1 MLKKITTIALAMMT
15 GFVEPVQIFAEEQTQ
30 ATPVPT
36 EEASS
41 DLEGGISQGYPTPA
55 PEEDTTATDETTDV
69 SPDTTPDANDEN
81 ADENVGENAEEPT
94 EGDESKAKASF
105 KEGVEQQEDGT
116 FVWNVDTEEKEHTF
130 AYRVELSKLDQAQVK
145 VLVPSTVFRDGE
157 EGYFIASDLEA
168 DNSKLHLKVYE
179 IQTSEDGTE
188 TKLEVKN
195 EPQKEAP
202 TDGVNA
208 IAEAN
213 GVLQDPTL
221 EPGQGTLFPDTSV
234 SEDEEGSEDTDEGEK
249 TEVKYSTNYVSQLAE
264 ESGVLEIKAC
274 AEAPLE
280 TSVIQVEYTVEK
292 GIYGNVCP
300 QVFTA
305 IADIG
310 DENSDEFVECE
321 SNELE
326 FVKNDGGKELKKND
340 NVGTVKDKV
349 TDNSA
354 TTYTVTYNAGDGQF
368 DGGSKTNVIKFNVV
382 SNPVTKYSHTSNLS
396 DDGIKNSNYGNSEKK
411 TEIVTIPGADQ
422 LTVTV
427 TYGGESKR
435 YDWLSIFSGNHPD
448 YTAASDYSKADIAQK
463 LGGGTHTDASNTVTY
478 TVQGDSVTF
487 AWKTDSSGC
496 GEGYGYY
503 AKIAG
508 SGRTMSG
515 TYKRPT
521 PPAKKKLDGWATAK
535 GGAIA
540 YPKTG
545 IPGTAKIASNL
556 TLYAVYS
563 DFEWQDDW
571 EYTLNNTNHTILLKK
586 YNGEETTYTIPSSAK
601 IDGATY
607 TTTIGRWSY
616 DYTLAHLDTGT
627 ITSLSFQT
635 GIKIYDNSLLNLFY
649 KMQNLKTINFS
660 NFDTSNV
667 TSMYGM
673 FDGCKNLTSLDVS
686 HFNTNKVT
694 NMNDMFNGCSSLTTL
709 DVSNFNT
716 SNVTNMNSMF
726 NGCSSLTTL
735 DVSRFN
741 TSNVKYM
748 YGVFCFCSNLT
759 SLNLSNFGTSKVT
772 DMSNMFSYCSKLT
785 ALDLSHFDTSKVTNM
800 SSMFFDCS
808 GLTTLDVSNFDTRDV
823 TNMSSMFYGCKSLTT
838 LDVSNVATSK
848 VTNMNGMFYDC
859 SSLTTLDA
867 SHFNTGNVTNM
878 SYMFYD
884 CKSLT
889 SLDVSNFNT
898 SNATAMNAM
907 FYGCSSL
914 TTLDASNF
922 NTNKVTDMRN
932 MFCICSNLTSLNLS
946 NFDTS
951 KVTNMSNMF
960 ALCSSLTE
968 LEIGPSM
975 KFLDNSKINDTNYG
989 TYTGKWKLNNT
1000 GTAID
1005 LITQYD
1011 GSKPGRYYRETTVPN
1026 YQYISAEVCKGSG
1039 TVTLEAYGNNDAV
1052 SSKSKAIYTGAN
1064 LTTNSWIA
1072 LSVKPDD
1079 GYYFDHAY
1087 IDNVN
1092 TYYSS
1097 PDNYYKYATH
1107 PGTYTGSD
1115 TFLCVPN
1122 KTPSINDSNASHWQV
1137 FFETSEYRISC
1148 DANGGTVGSYPTTY
1162 TIESGKITLPTP
1174 TRANYTFTG
1183 WTGSNGTTPQKTVTI
1198 PAGSTGHKSYKANWA
1213 PTNYTITYN
1222 LNGGSISGQKTS
1234 YNVETADFT
1243 LPTPSK
1249 TGYTFT
1255 GWTGSNGS
1263 TAQTAVKI
1271 AKGST
1276 GNKSYTANWKAKT
1289 YTVTYNGNG
1298 ATSGSMSAGT
1308 AIYGKDYTTKANA
1321 FARKGYTFAG
1331 WNEKADGT
1339 GTSWTKWIG
1348 KPWNWS
1354 YTKNITLYA
1363 QWTSNTY
1370 TYNIKYVSKSGASL
1384 GTSTVSGT
1392 FGSSKN
1398 VTAPAKTGYSTPVAQ
1413 NAAFDS
1419 VNAKT
1424 ITFTYTPI
1432 DYKITYDLAGG
1443 SISGQKTSYNIETAD
1458 FTLPTPSKTGYTFTG
1473 WTGSNGST
1481 AQTTVKIAKGST
1493 GNKSYTANWSVNS
1506 YYVDL
1511 NGWLDGASSG
1521 NISNFGTADV
1531 YINGTQVANDV
1542 ADYYTKHPYGTKYE
1556 IKDIKTK
1563 AGHVYN
1569 GVHNG
1574 SLSGTVGTGDTKVA
1588 LDFSTKKTTVN
1599 FYRNYNTSD
1608 ATKSSE
1614 AYTYGKTGQAFSNR
1628 GYSRTGYTLIGW
1640 AHSQTATS
1648 ADYSVNCGVAD
1659 SWIDGKYPSTNLYAV
1674 WKKDTYSIS
1683 YNLNGGS
1690 VSGNP
1695 TSYQVDSADIT
1706 LKNPTKTGY
1715 QFAGWTGSN
1724 GSTAQTTVK
1733 IAKGSTGNKSYTA
1746 NWKANTVYIAYGVNG
1761 GTVSSSTYSVNQ
1773 YGYVQNASNNPWFH
1787 SIQYGNKDDM
1797 YNASTLG
1804 LTKNGYSFAYW
1815 QNEKTGTKYQQDD
1828 VYESTSFYGEN
1839 TSQTT
1844 ANTADVRCYVK
1855 AIWTPIDYAITYDLA
1870 DGSISGQKTSYN
1882 IETANFTLPTPV
1894 RKGYTFAGWT
1904 GTGLS
1909 FATKSVTVAKG
1920 STGARS
1926 YTATWTKDTYTI
1938 SYNLNGGS
1946 VTGNPTSYQV
1956 DTADITLKNP
1966 SKTGYSFAGW
1976 TGSNG
1981 STAQTTVKI
1990 AKGSTGNK
1998 SYTANWSANTYTY
2011 NIKYVSKS
2019 GVALGTATVSGA
2031 YGSSKNVTAPVKTGY
2046 STPVAQNVAFNSVNA
2061 KTITFTYTPVDYAI
2075 TYNLAGGSISG
2086 QKTSYNIE
2094 TANFTLPTPTRS
2106 GYTFA
2111 GWTGTGLSSAT
2122 KTVTVTKGTTG
2133 ARSYTA
2139 TWTPTNYTI
2148 TYNLNGGSI
2157 SGQKTSYNIET
2168 ADFTLPT
2175 PSKTG
2180 HTFTGWTGTGLSSAT
2195 KTVTVAKGSTGNRS
2209 YTANWSI
2216 NKYDIILKGDAGT
2229 ESVTYGGKTYPLDA
2243 THSVTIRAI
2252 YNTNTAVTY
2261 KVKPKYHIVSET
2273 GTSMSNTDSSWS
2285 NNIGKEGSTGGQT
2298 WTTCAFT
2305 RTITIKTASNQFTVA
2320 FNANTGTGTMN
2331 NQVVTN
2337 NANQKVNSNA
2347 FKKAGYTFKS
2357 WNTST
2362 DGTGTTYA
2370 NSATVDSIAANNGA
2384 TVTLYAQ
2391 WAKDTYTISYSL
2403 NGGSVSGNPTSYQVD
2418 TADITLKSPSK
2429 TGYSFAGWTGSN
2441 GTTAQTAV
2449 KIAKGS
2455 TGNKSY
2461 TANWKANTYT
2471 YNIKYVSKS
2480 GVALGTATV
2489 SGTYGSSKNVTA
2501 PAKAG
2506 YSTPVA
2512 QNVAFNSVNAK
2523 TITFTYT
2530 PIDYTITYDV
2540 NGGNSL
2546 SGQRTTYNVESSA
2559 YTLPTPTRAGHDF
2572 TGWTGSNGTTTQT
2585 SVVLAKGTT
2594 GNKSYKAN
2602 WKAKTYT
2609 VTYNSNC
2616 TTSSGT
2622 MATDTVTY
2630 GTDYTAKANGFT
2642 RPGYKF
2648 AGWTE
2653 NADGTGSNWT
2663 NWIGKPWNWTYTRSI
2678 TLYAQWTPNK
2688 LTINYH
2694 NDGAQKWQQYPNDT
2708 DIDVTN
2714 KDVVQTE
2721 TVNYDGT
2728 YDHADAG
2735 LLDVNR
2741 FTKTGYHTG
2750 EAWKV
2755 GSKTSTTKVSD
2766 GDNTFETTKGQSVAK
2781 YLGQDLSK
2789 GDVTVDLYPVFI
2801 ANTYTIKYDG
2811 NGANGGSTASS
2822 THTYDTAKSLTAN
2835 GYTRTD
2841 YAFTGWNTEKNGS
2854 GTFYTDKASVKNLI
2868 STNGGTITLY
2878 AQWKSVT
2885 ATLSRTNWQDI
2896 YDKTI
2901 TSFEKGTKTVAEAA
2915 ATAGAVRIDDG
2926 TGAPV
2931 WAYKEGTK
2939 LYYVANVSKIFMP
2952 ADSSYWFAYKEDGE
2966 YVNTAI
2972 TSIDLSVMD
2981 TSKVT
2986 NMSNMFNQCKNL
2998 LSLDVS
3004 KFNTSNVVYMTSMFS
3019 KCSKLTSLD
3028 LSNFDTSKVNDMN
3041 SMFANCSSL
3050 TILNI
3055 SKFNTSNVEK
3065 MAAMF
3070 SGCSKLTALDVSKF
3084 STGNVQDMFC
3094 MFYNCSSLTSLNVSG
3109 FDTKKVVN
3117 MCTMFG
3123 GCSKLTSLDVSNFN
3137 TSNVENMNSMFEG
3150 CSGLTSLDVSNFDTS
3165 KVTGMGWMF
3174 ENCSKLTSLNTSNF
3188 STGNVTN
3195 MISMFENCNALT
3207 SLDISSFDTSKVT
3220 NMNSMLS
3227 GDNKLISLKLGS
3239 KFSFKGDAKLPEAAK
3254 GISKGY
3260 THKWTLNDPYNY
3272 AMARTNTELMNT
3284 YNGATDAGTW
3294 VWEKQTSSLKIS
3306 NKVNGN
3312 MGSKTKSF
3320 STTLSMPTMA
3330 GKTVDAVFI
3339 DNSGTSTTKSIT
3351 FDKSGK
3357 AVFTLTGTSSVTVNK
3372 LIPGD
3377 AYTVSQ
3383 SNESKDGY
3391 KQISSGTTGTIKA
3404 DSIAQCSFTNT
3415 KGSTLPTGIEAWGT
3429 GAVIA
3434 LIGALMLVVYWL
3446 VHKH

>member
-1 MLKKITTIALAMMT
+1 MLKKITTIVLALVT
-15 GFVEPVQIFAEEQTQ
+15 GLGEPVQIFAEEQTQ

-36 EEASS
+36 EEATT
-41 DLEGGISQGYPTPA
+41 DLEGGISQGYPTPT
-55 PEEDTTATDETTDV
+55 PEEDATATDETPDEATDA
-69 SPDTTPDANDEN
+69 SPDANGEN
-81 ADENVGENAEEPT
+81 ADGNTGENT
-94 EGDESKAKASF
+94 EGNESRVKASF

-116 FVWNVDTEEKEHTF
+116 FVWNVNPDEEEHTF
-130 AYRVELSKLDQAQVK
+130 AYRVELSQLDQAQVK

-157 EGYFIASDLEA
+157 EGDFIASDLEA
-168 DNSKLHLKVYE
+168 ESSKLHLKVYE
-179 IQTSEDGTE
+179 IQTAEDGTE

-195 EPQKEAP
+195 EPRKEAP
-202 TDGVNA
+202 TDGVSA

-213 GVLQDPTL
+213 QEVVQET
-221 EPGQGTLFPDTSV
+221 TSPDTSV
-234 SEDEEGSEDTDEGEK
+234 IGNEESSEDTDEGEK
-249 TEVKYSTNYVSQLAE
+249 TEVKYSTNYVAQLAE
-264 ESGVLEIKAC
+264 ESGILQIKAC
-274 AEAPLE
+274 VEAPLE
-280 TSVIQVEYTVEK
+280 TSVIQVEYTVEE
-292 GIYGNVCP
+292 GIYGNVNP

-310 DENSDEFVECE
+310 DENSDGFVECE

-326 FVKNDGGKELKKND
+326 FVKNDGGKELKKDN
-340 NVGTVKDKV
+340 NVGVVKDKA
-349 TDNSA
+349 TDNVA

-368 DGGSKTNVIKFNVV
+368 DGGSKTNAIKYNVI

-396 DDGIKNSNYGNSEKK
+396 DDGTKKSNYGNNEKK
-411 TEIVTIPGADQ
+411 TEVVTIPGADQ
-422 LTVTV
+422 LTVIV
-427 TYGGESKR
+427 TYGGESKS
-435 YDWLSIFSGNHPD
+435 YDWLSIFSGNHPG
-448 YTAASDYSKADIAQK
+448 YTAAGDYSKADIVQK
-463 LGGGTHTDASNTVTY
+463 LGGGTHTDSSNTVTY

-503 AKIAG
+503 AKIVW

-515 TYKRPT
+515 AYKQPT
-521 PPAKKKLDGWATAK
+521 PPTKKKLDGWATTK
-535 GGAIA
+535 GGTVA

-545 IPGTAKIASNL
+545 IPDTAKITSNL
-556 TLYAVYS
+556 SLYAVYS
-563 DFEWQDDW
+563 DFQWYDDW
-571 EYTLNNTNHTILLKK
+571 KYTLDNTAHTILLKK
-586 YNGEETTYTIPSSAK
+586 YNGDETTYTIPSSAN
-601 IDGATY
+601 IDGTTY
-607 TTTIGRWSY
+607 TTTIGGWSY
-616 DYTLAHLDTGT
+616 EYTLAHLDTGT
-627 ITSLSFQT
+627 ITILSFQT

-649 KMQNLKTINFS
+649 KMQNLKSINFS
-660 NFDTSNV
+660 NVDTSNV
-667 TSMYGM
+667 TNMYKM
-673 FDGCKNLTSLDVS
+673 FYGCKNLTTLDVS

-694 NMNDMFNGCSSLTTL
+694 DMGNMFC
-709 DVSNFNT
+709 
-716 SNVTNMNSMF
+716 
-726 NGCSSLTTL
+726 GCSSLTTL

-741 TSNVKYM
+741 TSNVKNM
-748 YGVFCFCSNLT
+748 YGVFCQ
-759 SLNLSNFGTSKVT
+759 
-772 DMSNMFSYCSKLT
+772 
-785 ALDLSHFDTSKVTNM
+785 
-800 SSMFFDCS
+800 
-808 GLTTLDVSNFDTRDV
+808 
-823 TNMSSMFYGCKSLTT
+823 
-838 LDVSNVATSK
+838 
-848 VTNMNGMFYDC
+848 
-859 SSLTTLDA
+859 
-867 SHFNTGNVTNM
+867 
-878 SYMFYD
+878 
-884 CKSLT
+884 
-889 SLDVSNFNT
+889 
-898 SNATAMNAM
+898 
-907 FYGCSSL
+907 
-914 TTLDASNF
+914 
-922 NTNKVTDMRN
+922 
-932 MFCICSNLTSLNLS
+932 CSNLTSLNLS

-951 KVTNMSNMF
+951 KVTNMNNMF
-960 ALCSSLTE
+960 SWCSNLTTLNVSNFNTSKVTNMSGMFSNCSNLPTLDVSGFNTSTVTNMSSMFNGCKNLDSLNVSGFDTSKVTSMSDMFFECSKLTILDGSHFNTGNVTNMSYMFYDCKNLTTLDVSHFNTSNVTNMNSMFFCCSNLTLLNLSNFDTSKVTNMSDMFSLCSSLTE

-975 KFLDNSKINDTNYG
+975 KFLGDSYINDTNYG

-1011 GSKPGRYYRETTVPN
+1011 GSKPGTYYREGVEFTYN
-1026 YQYISAEVCKGSG
+1026 LQYISKSGIGLGTATVSG
-1039 TVTLEAYGNNDAV
+1039 TYG
-1052 SSKSKAIYTGAN
+1052 SSKNVVAPAKTGYSTPSAQNIVFDSKYGKTIT
-1064 LTTNSWIA
+1064 
-1072 LSVKPDD
+1072 
-1079 GYYFDHAY
+1079 F
-1087 IDNVN
+1087 
-1092 TYYSS
+1092 
-1097 PDNYYKYATH
+1097 
-1107 PGTYTGSD
+1107 TYTPVNYTIAYD
-1115 TFLCVPN
+1115 V
-1122 KTPSINDSNASHWQV
+1122 
-1137 FFETSEYRISC
+1137 
-1148 DANGGTVGSYPTTY
+1148 NGGNSLSGQRTTY
-1162 TIESGKITLPTP
+1162 NVESSAYTLPTP
-1174 TRANYTFTG
+1174 TRA
-1183 WTGSNGTTPQKTVTI
+1183 
-1198 PAGSTGHKSYKANWA
+1198 GH
-1213 PTNYTITYN
+1213 
-1222 LNGGSISGQKTS
+1222 
-1234 YNVETADFT
+1234 D
-1243 LPTPSK
+1243 
-1249 TGYTFT
+1249 FT

-1263 TAQTAVKI
+1263 TAQTSVVL
-1271 AKGST
+1271 AKGTT
-1276 GNKSYTANWKAKT
+1276 GNKSYTASWK
-1289 YTVTYNGNG
+1289 
-1298 ATSGSMSAGT
+1298 
-1308 AIYGKDYTTKANA
+1308 
-1321 FARKGYTFAG
+1321 
-1331 WNEKADGT
+1331 
-1339 GTSWTKWIG
+1339 
-1348 KPWNWS
+1348 P
-1354 YTKNITLYA
+1354 
-1363 QWTSNTY
+1363 
-1370 TYNIKYVSKSGASL
+1370 
-1384 GTSTVSGT
+1384 
-1392 FGSSKN
+1392 
-1398 VTAPAKTGYSTPVAQ
+1398 
-1413 NAAFDS
+1413 
-1419 VNAKT
+1419 
-1424 ITFTYTPI
+1424 
-1432 DYKITYDLAGG
+1432 
-1443 SISGQKTSYNIETAD
+1443 
-1458 FTLPTPSKTGYTFTG
+1458 
-1473 WTGSNGST
+1473 
-1481 AQTTVKIAKGST
+1481 
-1493 GNKSYTANWSVNS
+1493 
-1506 YYVDL
+1506 
-1511 NGWLDGASSG
+1511 
-1521 NISNFGTADV
+1521 
-1531 YINGTQVANDV
+1531 
-1542 ADYYTKHPYGTKYE
+1542 
-1556 IKDIKTK
+1556 
-1563 AGHVYN
+1563 
-1569 GVHNG
+1569 
-1574 SLSGTVGTGDTKVA
+1574 
-1588 LDFSTKKTTVN
+1588 
-1599 FYRNYNTSD
+1599 
-1608 ATKSSE
+1608 
-1614 AYTYGKTGQAFSNR
+1614 
-1628 GYSRTGYTLIGW
+1628 
-1640 AHSQTATS
+1640 
-1648 ADYSVNCGVAD
+1648 
-1659 SWIDGKYPSTNLYAV
+1659 
-1674 WKKDTYSIS
+1674 
-1683 YNLNGGS
+1683 
-1690 VSGNP
+1690 
-1695 TSYQVDSADIT
+1695 
-1706 LKNPTKTGY
+1706 
-1715 QFAGWTGSN
+1715 
-1724 GSTAQTTVK
+1724 
-1733 IAKGSTGNKSYTA
+1733 
-1746 NWKANTVYIAYGVNG
+1746 NTVYIAYGVNG
-1761 GTVSSSTYSVNQ
+1761 GTVNSSTYSVNQ

-1787 SIQYGNKDDM
+1787 SVQYGKKDDM

-1804 LTKNGYSFAYW
+1804 LTKKGYTFAYW

-1828 VYESTSFYGEN
+1828 VYESTNFYGDN

-1855 AIWTPIDYAITYDLA
+1855 AIWAPIDYAITYDLA
-1870 DGSISGQKTSYN
+1870 GGSISGQKTSYN

-1909 FATKSVTVAKG
+1909 SATKSVTVAKG

-1926 YTATWTKDTYTI
+1926 YTATWAKDTYTI

-1946 VTGNPTSYQV
+1946 ATGNPTSYQV
-1956 DTADITLKNP
+1956 DSADITLKNP

-1998 SYTANWSANTYTY
+1998 SYTANWTANTYTY

-2019 GVALGTATVSGA
+2019 GVALGTATVSGTF
-2031 YGSSKNVTAPVKTGY
+2031 GSSKNVTAPAKTGY
-2046 STPVAQNVAFNSVNA
+2046 STPVAQNVAFDSVNA

-2111 GWTGTGLSSAT
+2111 GWTGTGLSSAA
-2122 KTVTVTKGTTG
+2122 KSVTVTKGTTG

-2139 TWTPTNYTI
+2139 TWTPANYTI
-2148 TYNLNGGSI
+2148 TYNLDGGSV

-2180 HTFTGWTGTGLSSAT
+2180 HTFLGWTGTGLSSAT

-2216 NKYDIILKGDAGT
+2216 NQYDIILKGDAGT
-2229 ESVTYGGKTYPLDA
+2229 ESVTYGDKTYPLDA
-2243 THSVTIRAI
+2243 THSVTIRAN

-2261 KVKPKYHIVSET
+2261 KVKSKYHIVSET
-2273 GTSMSNTDSSWS
+2273 GTSMSNTGGSWS
-2285 NNIGKEGSTGGQT
+2285 NNIGKEGGTGGQT

-2331 NQVVTN
+2331 NQIVTN
-2337 NANQKVNSNA
+2337 NANQKVNVNA
-2347 FKKAGYTFKS
+2347 FKKAGYTFKN
-2357 WNTST
+2357 WNTRA
-2362 DGTGTTYA
+2362 DGTGNIYA
-2370 NSATVDSIAANNGA
+2370 DSVAVDSIVASNGA

-2391 WAKDTYTISYSL
+2391 WAKDTYTISYNL

-2418 TADITLKSPSK
+2418 TADITLKNPSK

-2441 GTTAQTAV
+2441 GSTAQTTV

-2461 TANWKANTYT
+2461 TANWTANTYT

-2480 GVALGTATV
+2480 GVSLGTATV

-2501 PAKAG
+2501 PAKTG

-2512 QNVAFNSVNAK
+2512 QNVAFDSVNAK

-2559 YTLPTPTRAGHDF
+2559 YTLPTPSRAGHDF
-2572 TGWTGSNGTTTQT
+2572 TGWTGANGSTAQT

-2594 GNKSYKAN
+2594 GNQSYKAN

-2663 NWIGKPWNWTYTRSI
+2663 NWIGKPWTWTYTRSI

-2694 NDGAQKWQQYPNDT
+2694 NDGAQKWQQYPNKT
-2708 DIDVTN
+2708 DIDVIN

-2735 LLDVNR
+2735 LLNVGR
-2741 FTKTGYHTG
+2741 FTKTGYHTA

-2766 GDNTFETTKGQSVAK
+2766 GDNTLETAKGQSVAK

-2789 GDVTVDLYPVFI
+2789 GNVTVDLYPVFI

-2811 NGANGGSTASS
+2811 NGANSGSTASS
-2822 THTYDTAKSLTAN
+2822 THSYDTAKNLTAN

-2854 GTFYTDKASVKNLI
+2854 GTSYTDKASVKNLT

-2885 ATLSRTNWQDI
+2885 ATLSKTNWNKI
-2896 YDKTI
+2896 YDKKV

-2939 LYYVANVSKIFMP
+2939 LCYVADVSKIFMP

-2981 TSKVT
+2981 TSKAT

-3260 THKWTLNDPYNY
+3260 THKWTLSNPYNY
-3272 AMARTNTELMNT
+3272 AQARTNTELMNT
-3284 YNGATDAGTW
+3284 YNGATEAGTW

-3320 STTLSMPTMA
+3320 STTLSIPTMA
-3330 GKTVDAVFI
+3330 GKSVDAVFV
-3339 DNSGTSTTKSIT
+3339 DNSGASSTKTIT

-3357 AVFTLTGTSSVTVNK
+3357 AVFILTGTSSVTVNK

-3391 KQISSGTTGTIKA
+3391 KQIASGTTGTIKA
-3404 DSIAQCSFTNT
+3404 DLIAQCSFTNT

-3434 LIGALMLVVYWL
+3434 LIGALMLVVYFF
-3446 VHKH
+3446 VHRR

>member
-1 MLKKITTIALAMMT
+1 MLKKITTILLALMT
-15 GFVEPVQIFAEEQTQ
+15 GLVDPVTTIAEEKMQPQSTSAPEQTE
-30 ATPVPT
+30 APT
-36 EEASS
+36 
-41 DLEGGISQGYPTPA
+41 DLEGGISNGYATPA
-55 PEEDTTATDETTDV
+55 PEEDATATDETTDV
-69 SPDTTPDANDEN
+69 VPDASPDSN
-81 ADENVGENAEEPT
+81 GENTDGNTGETT
-94 EGDESKAKASF
+94 EGDESRVKASF
-105 KEGVEQQEDGT
+105 KEGVDQQEDGA
-116 FVWNVDTEEKEHTF
+116 FAWNVNPDEEEHTF
-130 AYRVELSKLDQAQVK
+130 AYRVELSKLDQSQVK

-157 EGYFIASDLEA
+157 EGDFIASDLEA
-168 DNSKLHLKVYE
+168 ESSKLHLKVYE
-179 IQTSEDGTE
+179 IVTDEEGNE

-195 EPQKEAP
+195 EPRKEAP
-202 TDGVNA
+202 ADGVSA

-213 GVLQDPTL
+213 QEVQQGSAL
-221 EPGQGTLFPDTSV
+221 EPGQGTSFPDTSV
-234 SEDEEGSEDTDEGEK
+234 SEGEEK
-249 TEVKYSTNYVSQLAE
+249 NEVKYSTNYVSQLGE
-264 ESGVLEIKAC
+264 ESGVLEIRST
-274 AEAPLE
+274 AEEILNN
-280 TSVIQVEYTVEK
+280 SVLQVEYTVEE

-310 DENSDEFVECE
+310 DENSDGFVECE

-326 FVKNDGGKELKKND
+326 FVKNDGGKELKKDN
-340 NVGTVKDKV
+340 NVGTVKDKA

-354 TTYTVTYNAGDGQF
+354 STYTVTYDAGDGQF
-368 DGGSKTNVIKFNVV
+368 DGGSKTNAVKYNVV

-396 DDGIKNSNYGNSEKK
+396 DDGIKNSNYGNNEKK

-427 TYGGESKR
+427 TYGGESKSF
-435 YDWLSIFSGNHPD
+435 DWLSIFSGNHPD

-463 LGGGTHTDASNTVTY
+463 LGGGTHTNASNTVTY

-496 GEGYGYY
+496 GDGYGYY
-503 AKIAG
+503 AKISWA
-508 SGRTMSG
+508 SKPISG

-521 PPAKKKLDGWATAK
+521 PPTKKKLDGWATTK
-535 GGAIA
+535 GGTVV

-545 IPGTAKIASNL
+545 IPDDKVTSNI

-563 DFEWQDDW
+563 DFHWYDDW
-571 EYTLNNTNHTILLKK
+571 EYTLNNTDHTILLKK
-586 YNGEETTYTIPSSAK
+586 YNGEETTYTIPSSAS
-601 IDGATY
+601 INGITY
-607 TTTIGRWSY
+607 TATIGCWDNNY
-616 DYTLAHLDTGT
+616 GVTQLNTGT
-627 ITSLSFQT
+627 ITDLSFKA
-635 GIKIYDNSLLNLFY
+635 GIKIYKNSLGSLFFGME
-649 KMQNLKTINFS
+649 KLKSIDF
-660 NFDTSNV
+660 
-667 TSMYGM
+667 
-673 FDGCKNLTSLDVS
+673 
-686 HFNTNKVT
+686 
-694 NMNDMFNGCSSLTTL
+694 
-709 DVSNFNT
+709 SNFNT
-716 SNVTNMNSMF
+716 SNVTNMSHMF
-726 NGCSSLTTL
+726 YQCSNLTAL
-735 DVSRFN
+735 DLSNFN
-741 TSNVKYM
+741 TSNVTYM
-748 YGVFCFCSNLT
+748 SYMFKGCSGLKTLVVSYFN
-759 SLNLSNFGTSKVT
+759 TSKVT
-772 DMSNMFSYCSKLT
+772 DMSGMFHECSNLKT
-785 ALDLSHFDTSKVTNM
+785 LDVSHFDTSKVTDM
-800 SSMFFDCS
+800 SSMFYKCSNLATLNVSNFNTSKVTDMSSMFCECPNLKTLDVSHFDTSNVNSMYQMFSGCS
-808 GLTTLDVSNFDTRDV
+808 ILTELNVSNFNTSNVTAGMGMTSMFYRCASLTALDVSNFDTSNVTHISLMFCGCSKITTLDVSNFDTSNV
-823 TNMSSMFYGCKSLTT
+823 INMGSMF
-838 LDVSNVATSK
+838 SNC
-848 VTNMNGMFYDC
+848 D
-859 SSLTTLDA
+859 
-867 SHFNTGNVTNM
+867 
-878 SYMFYD
+878 
-884 CKSLT
+884 
-889 SLDVSNFNT
+889 
-898 SNATAMNAM
+898 
-907 FYGCSSL
+907 
-914 TTLDASNF
+914 
-922 NTNKVTDMRN
+922 
-932 MFCICSNLTSLNLS
+932 
-946 NFDTS
+946 
-951 KVTNMSNMF
+951 
-960 ALCSSLTE
+960 SLTE
-968 LEIGPSM
+968 LKIGSSM
-975 KFLDNSKINDTNYG
+975 KFLDNSYINDTALG
-989 TYTGKWKLNNT
+989 KYTGKWKLNNT

-1026 YQYISAEVCKGSG
+1026 YQYISAKVCKGSG
-1039 TVTLEAYGNNDAV
+1039 TVTLETYGNNDAV

-1064 LTTNSWIA
+1064 LTTNSWIT
-1072 LSVKPDD
+1072 LSIKPDN

-1092 TYYSS
+1092 TAYRS
-1097 PDNYYKYATH
+1097 PDNSDIRYVTH
-1107 PGTYTGSD
+1107 PGTYVGAG
-1115 TFLCVPN
+1115 TFFAVPN
-1122 KTPSINDSNASHWQV
+1122 KTPSIDDSNASHWQV
-1137 FFETSEYRISC
+1137 FFEASEYRISC
-1148 DANGGTVGSYPTTY
+1148 DANGGTVGSYPSTY

-1198 PAGSTGHKSYKANWA
+1198 PAGSTGHKSYKANWT

-1249 TGYTFT
+1249 TGYSFT

-1263 TAQTAVKI
+1263 A
-1271 AKGST
+1271 
-1276 GNKSYTANWKAKT
+1276 
-1289 YTVTYNGNG
+1289 
-1298 ATSGSMSAGT
+1298 
-1308 AIYGKDYTTKANA
+1308 
-1321 FARKGYTFAG
+1321 
-1331 WNEKADGT
+1331 
-1339 GTSWTKWIG
+1339 
-1348 KPWNWS
+1348 
-1354 YTKNITLYA
+1354 
-1363 QWTSNTY
+1363 
-1370 TYNIKYVSKSGASL
+1370 
-1384 GTSTVSGT
+1384 
-1392 FGSSKN
+1392 
-1398 VTAPAKTGYSTPVAQ
+1398 
-1413 NAAFDS
+1413 
-1419 VNAKT
+1419 
-1424 ITFTYTPI
+1424 
-1432 DYKITYDLAGG
+1432 
-1443 SISGQKTSYNIETAD
+1443 
-1458 FTLPTPSKTGYTFTG
+1458 
-1473 WTGSNGST
+1473 

-1506 YYVDL
+1506 YYIDL
-1511 NGWLDGASSG
+1511 NGWLDGTSSG

-1542 ADYYTKHPYGTKYE
+1542 ADYCTKHPYGTKYE

-1569 GVHNG
+1569 GVHSG
-1574 SLSGTVGTGDTKVA
+1574 SLSGTVGASGA
-1588 LDFSTKKTTVN
+1588 YISLDFSTKKTTVN
-1599 FYRNYNTSD
+1599 FYRNYNSSD

-1614 AYTYGKTGQAFSNR
+1614 VYTYGKTGQAFSNR
-1628 GYSRTGYTLIGW
+1628 GYSKTGYTLLGW

-1648 ADYSVNCGVAD
+1648 VDYSVNCGVAD

-1690 VSGNP
+1690 ATGNP
-1695 TSYQVDSADIT
+1695 TSYQVDTADIT

-1724 GSTAQTTVK
+1724 GSTAQTAVK

-1746 NWKANTVYIAYGVNG
+1746 NWKPNTVYIAYGVNG

-1787 SIQYGNKDDM
+1787 SVQYGKKDDM

-1828 VYESTSFYGEN
+1828 VYESTNFYGDN

-1855 AIWTPIDYAITYDLA
+1855 AIWTPINYAITYDLA
-1870 DGSISGQKTSYN
+1870 GGSISGQKTSYN

-1909 FATKSVTVAKG
+1909 SATKSVTVAKG

-1956 DTADITLKNP
+1956 DSADITLKNP

-1981 STAQTTVKI
+1981 STAQTAVKI

-2019 GVALGTATVSGA
+2019 GVSLGTATVSGT
-2031 YGSSKNVTAPVKTGY
+2031 YGSSKNVTAPAKTGY
-2046 STPVAQNVAFNSVNA
+2046 STPVAQKVVFNSVNA

-2111 GWTGTGLSSAT
+2111 GWTGTGLSSVA
-2122 KTVTVTKGTTG
+2122 KTVTVAKGSTG
-2133 ARSYTA
+2133 TRSYTA
-2139 TWTPTNYTI
+2139 TWSPANYTI
-2148 TYNLNGGSI
+2148 TYNLDGGSV

-2168 ADFTLPT
+2168 TDFTLPT

-2180 HTFTGWTGTGLSSAT
+2180 YTFLGWTGTGLSSAT

-2216 NKYDIILKGDAGT
+2216 NQYDIILKGDAGT

-2273 GTSMSNTDSSWS
+2273 GTSMSNTGGSWS
-2285 NNIGKEGSTGGQT
+2285 NNIGKEGSTGSQT

-2331 NQVVTN
+2331 NQIVTN
-2337 NANQKVNSNA
+2337 NASQKVNVNA
-2347 FKKAGYTFKS
+2347 FKKAGYTFKN
-2357 WNTST
+2357 WNTRA
-2362 DGTGTTYA
+2362 DGTGNIYA
-2370 NSATVDSIAANNGA
+2370 DSVAVDSIVASNGA

-2391 WAKDTYTISYSL
+2391 WTKDIYTISYNL
-2403 NGGSVSGNPTSYQVD
+2403 NGGSVTGNPTSYQVD
-2418 TADITLKSPSK
+2418 TADITLKNPSK

-2441 GTTAQTAV
+2441 GTTAQTTV

-2512 QNVAFNSVNAK
+2512 QKVTFDSVNAK

-2530 PIDYTITYDV
+2530 PVNYTITYDV

-2546 SGQRTTYNVESSA
+2546 SGQRTTYTVESSA

-2572 TGWTGSNGTTTQT
+2572 TGWTGSNGTTAQT

-2648 AGWTE
+2648 VGWTE

-2663 NWIGKPWNWTYTRSI
+2663 SWIGKPWTWTYTRSI

-2694 NDGAQKWQQYPNDT
+2694 NDGAQKWNQYPGDT
-2708 DIDVTN
+2708 AIDVTD
-2714 KDVVQTE
+2714 KDIVKTE
-2721 TVNYDGT
+2721 TVNYDAE
-2728 YDHADAG
+2728 YDHADCG

-2750 EAWKV
+2750 NAWKI
-2755 GSKTSTTKVSD
+2755 GSKTSATKVSD
-2766 GDNTFETTKGQSVAK
+2766 GNNTFETAKGQSVAK

-2789 GDVTVDLYPVFI
+2789 GDVTVDLYPVLI
-2801 ANTYTIKYDG
+2801 TNTYTIKYDG

-2822 THTYDTAKSLTAN
+2822 IHSYDTAKNLTAN

-2854 GTFYTDKASVKNLI
+2854 GTSYGDKTSVKNLT

-2885 ATLSRTNWQDI
+2885 ATLSKTNWNKI
-2896 YDKTI
+2896 YNKTV

-2915 ATAGAVRIDDG
+2915 ATAGVVRIDDG
-2926 TGAPV
+2926 NGAPV

-3260 THKWTLNDPYNY
+3260 THKWTLSNPYNY
-3272 AMARTNTELMNT
+3272 AQARTNTELMST

-3330 GKTVDAVFI
+3330 GKTVDAVFT
-3339 DNSGTSTTKSIT
+3339 DNSGASSTKTIT
-3351 FDKSGK
+3351 FNSSGK
-3357 AVFTLTGTSSVTVNK
+3357 ATFTLTGTSSVTVNK
-3372 LIPGD
+3372 LVPGD

-3391 KQISSGTTGTIKA
+3391 KQASSGATGTIKA
-3404 DSIAQCSFTNT
+3404 DFIAQCSFTNT

-3429 GAVIA
+3429 GTVIA
-3434 LIGALMLVVYWL
+3434 IIGALMLVVYFL
-3446 VHKH
+3446 VHRH